1 MSKNSLSRHIFSAI
15 FFIMLLAGFSGCN
28 NMTGD
33 NTKSSAD
40 GKAYLSINVV
50 SAGRTALPQ
59 FTVSS
64 ISDFQ
69 FTIEG
74 KGPGATDFS
83 PLTTETNTN
92 GIYSSLS
99 ALTSAAFPIE
109 TGAWTFKLTAS
120 KDGTV
125 LRDQITQTI
134 TTGTN
139 SISFDLVWDDTS
151 FSGTG
156 DLSFTFDFSAAPNAT
171 DVTFATTELL
181 AYNSSTGEYETSVA
195 EASIGFDNS
204 KVIYAPSNLNA
215 GNYKII
221 IRLYGDTQK
230 KNLMFTWPELA
241 IITGGQTSTGSRTI
255 TSLNELY
262 DINWH
267 NLDLEGVSAPTT
279 LPLKYTRFSDE
290 YTLPTTGVS
299 KTGTIFGG
307 WYSDSDYQ
315 TTITKI
321 PANSTGTIDIYARFI
336 DSIYIKDG
344 GDAYTDGVDG
354 TTEATALD
362 SIDSAIFKI
371 IEYAEPSV
379 NWKIIVVGEVK
390 GTQNID
396 NALTTA
402 QNAASLTIK
411 GKTGNTTDILNANV
425 GDTATTTGSALTVQ
439 TTVPVTIQNLKITG
453 GNTTNGGGGI
463 SINNGASVTLESG
476 TEISGNKAEGSAGGA
491 GICCRGTLIM
501 NNGLITSNIATNGT
515 SSSSLGGGVC
525 VSGSSNNPASFT
537 MYNGTIEGNSSNEY
551 GGGGVGIIT
560 GTFTMEGGTISGN
573 EAGYQ
578 GGGGVFATSKATFIM
593 KGGTISGNTST
604 RGGGIS
610 VGASGSCNLEG
621 GLIQNNT
628 ATSNG
633 GAICSRTT
641 KTFSIKGNV
650 SIPYGGSEKNN
661 DIYLYKES
669 VNSPLIPITIA
680 GELTFS
686 STIALD
692 IDDYTNSPQVIK
704 LADVPDP
711 TTTLA
716 YACSKFQLIKY
727 NATINSSDGKI
738 SPVIATVAGTPY
750 FTQTTAYNAIKGA
763 SGSNVAVVLGAGCTQ
778 AILGNSVTTNTLA
791 NAIKSTN
798 ATKIALSVASGV
810 TITIEGDCSYMF
822 NGCSKL
828 ISADLKGFDTTD
840 ATEIYGLFYNCEYL
854 TSVDLSSFNT
864 SKVSNMI
871 GMFENCTRLQ
881 SIDITN
887 FDTTNCQS
895 IQNLFSGCSTLTS
908 IDLSN
913 FDTSKVDNFQSLFA
927 NCSNL
932 TQLDLT
938 NFTIGSNFF
947 SSYGMFMGCTNLQK
961 IIVSSDFNLADNTS
975 VTMSDNM
982 FDGCEALA
990 GGASTPTQ
998 WASGNPTDKT
1008 YAKIDGGTSDPG
1020 YFTQVY
1026 AKVGKTTCMNKT
1038 ETKTAITAIDST
1050 TTPEI
1055 TITLY
1060 NGVTASDLGMAQSG
1074 GGILAS
1080 MNNKSD
1086 VNMHLIVDQNAN
1098 IVIENGAGEAMFLG
1112 LVNLLSADL
1121 RGFNTSA
1128 ATRMGT
1134 MFSECYHLVELN
1146 LSSFDTSS
1154 VVDMEGMFSYCYDL
1168 PQLDLSSFD
1177 TSNVTDCMNY
1187 MFQDCSNLET
1197 IYVTTAFVTTN
1208 ASEVNNMFD
1217 GCSTKLT
1224 GGSGTTWNAS
1234 NPKDNTYARIDDPT
1248 NSRPGYFTQV
1258 KLGSKDSPTAVGDI
1272 VFNDGSAISYTP
1284 GMSLSPIRKNNAIA
1298 VIFYNGTD
1306 LNNDGT
1312 TTQRLLGV
1320 ALERS
1325 GSQIYWC
1332 TSEAQAYNVNVS
1344 TIECPYEGTT
1354 GNQTFSGVK
1363 NGSSNL
1369 EKIGEF
1375 LEENSGTTDD
1385 TGTEDN
1391 YPAFYYAIHYG
1402 TNKAN
1407 IAGTSYENGWYLPS
1421 IAELYWVY
1429 KLWSDTEK
1437 PLDSIIELVDGTK
1450 FVPSGTT
1457 ANTFI
1462 SSTNQ
1467 ASTKFATIEVFGEGR
1482 GDIQAENKNGYFY
1495 VCPIRQFN

>member
-33 NTKSSAD
+33 NTKSSDD
-40 GKAYLSINVV
+40 GKAYLSINVA

-74 KGPGATDFS
+74 KGPGESAFA
-83 PLTTETNTN
+83 PLTTESNTN

-125 LRDQITQTI
+125 LSDEVSQTI
-134 TTGTN
+134 ITGTN

-151 FSGTG
+151 FAGTG

-195 EASIGFDNS
+195 ETSIGFDNS

-279 LPLKYTRFSDE
+279 LPLKYTRFSEE

-390 GTQNID
+390 GTQNIG

-453 GNTTNGGGGI
+453 GNSTNGGGGVFI
-463 SINNGASVTLESG
+463 STGASVTLESG
-476 TEISGNKAEGSAGGA
+476 TEISGNKVSAAKGG
-491 GICCRGTLIM
+491 GILCCGTLIM
-501 NNGLITSNIATNGT
+501 NDGLIASNIAANG
-515 SSSSLGGGVC
+515 SSPLGGGVC
-525 VSGSSNNPASFT
+525 VFGSSENPASFT
-537 MYNGTIEGNSSNEY
+537 MYNGTIEENYSNDY
-551 GGGGVGIIT
+551 GGGGVGILT
-560 GTFTMEGGTISGN
+560 GTFTMEDGTISGN

-578 GGGGVFATSKATFIM
+578 GGGGVFSSSKATFIM

-621 GLIQNNT
+621 GSIQNNT
-628 ATSNG
+628 ATDNG
-633 GAICSRTT
+633 GAICSKTT

-650 SIPYGGSEKNN
+650 TIPYGGSEKNN

-669 VNSPLIPITIA
+669 INSPLIPITIA

-692 IDDYTNSPQVIK
+692 IDDYTNSPQVIM
-704 LADVPDP
+704 LADTPDP

-716 YACSKFQLIKY
+716 AACSKFQMEKY
-727 NATINSSDGKI
+727 NVTINSSNGKI
-738 SPVIATVAGTPY
+738 PPEIVSVAGTPY
-750 FTQTTAYNAIKGA
+750 FTQTTAYNGIKTA
-763 SGSNVAVVLGAGCTQ
+763 SGNNVAVVLGAGCTQ
-778 AILGNSVTTNTLA
+778 AILGKAATSNTLA
-791 NAIKSTN
+791 NAIKTTS
-798 ATKIALSVASGV
+798 ATSIALSVASGV

-822 NGCSKL
+822 NGSSKL

-864 SKVSNMI
+864 SKVSNMM

-887 FDTTNCQS
+887 FDTKNCQS

-947 SSYGMFMGCTNLQK
+947 SSYGMFMGCTKLQK

-1008 YAKIDGGTSDPG
+1008 YAKIDGGTSSPG

-1026 AKVGKTTCMNKT
+1026 AKVGKTTCMSAS
-1038 ETKTAITAIDST
+1038 ETTTAIAAATGNT
-1050 TTPEI
+1050 TV
-1055 TITLY
+1055 TLY
-1060 NGVTASDLGMAQSG
+1060 KGVTATELGKAGSYG
-1074 GGILAS
+1074 SGILKAIYDNS
-1080 MNNKSD
+1080 SVSSIRLVIAED
-1086 VNMHLIVDQNAN
+1086 AN
-1098 IVIENGAGEAMFLG
+1098 IELEADCTQMFEGCEKLTY
-1112 LVNLLSADL
+1112 ADL
-1121 RGFNTSA
+1121 RGLNTSNV
-1128 ATRMGT
+1128 TSMT
-1134 MFSECYHLVELN
+1134 DMFSGCQVLTEIN
-1146 LSSFDTSS
+1146 
-1154 VVDMEGMFSYCYDL
+1154 
-1168 PQLDLSSFD
+1168 LSSFD
-1177 TSNVTDCMNY
+1177 TSNVTSMDY
-1187 MFQDCSNLET
+1187 MFDNCFYLTELDLSSFNTSSVTTMNRMFEVCERLET
-1197 IYVTTAFVTTN
+1197 ILTTTAFVTTN
-1208 ASEVNNMFD
+1208 VTDSECMFSSCNALVGGKDTTYD
-1217 GCSTKLT
+1217 GTKVD
-1224 GGSGTTWNAS
+1224 
-1234 NPKDNTYARIDDPT
+1234 KTYARIDDPT
-1248 NSRPGYFTQV
+1248 NGHPGYFTQV
-1258 KLGSKDSPTAVGDI
+1258 KLGPKDSPTAVGDI

-1325 GSQIYWC
+1325 RSQIYWC
-1332 TSEAQAYNVNVS
+1332 TSEAQAYNVNVT

-1402 TNKAN
+1402 TNKAT

>member
-33 NTKSSAD
+33 NTKSSDD
-40 GKAYLSINVV
+40 GKAYLSINVA

-74 KGPGATDFS
+74 KGPGASDFS
-83 PLTTETNTN
+83 PIESDTNTT
-92 GIYSSLS
+92 GVYSNLS

-139 SISFDLVWDDTS
+139 SISFDLVWDGTS
-151 FSGTG
+151 FAGTG
-156 DLSFTFDFSAAPNAT
+156 ELSFTFDFSAAPNAS

-204 KVIYAPSNLNA
+204 KVIYSPSNLNA

-390 GTQNID
+390 GTQNIG

-453 GNTTNGGGGI
+453 GNSTNGGGGVFI
-463 SINNGASVTLESG
+463 STGASVTLESG
-476 TEISGNKAEGSAGGA
+476 TEISGNKVSAAKGG
-491 GICCRGTLIM
+491 GILCCGTLIM
-501 NNGLITSNIATNGT
+501 NDGLIASNIAANG
-515 SSSSLGGGVC
+515 SSPLGGGVC
-525 VSGSSNNPASFT
+525 VFGSSENPASFT
-537 MYNGTIEGNSSNEY
+537 MYNGTIEGNYSNDY
-551 GGGGVGIIT
+551 GGGGVGILT
-560 GTFTMEGGTISGN
+560 GTFTMEDGTISGN

-578 GGGGVFATSKATFIM
+578 GGGGVFSSSKATFIM

-628 ATSNG
+628 ATANG

-650 SIPYGGSEKNN
+650 RIPYGGSEKNN
-661 DIYLYKES
+661 DVYLYKES
-669 VNSPLIPITIA
+669 STSPLIPITIA
-680 GELTFS
+680 GELTFTD
-686 STIALD
+686 TIALD
-692 IDDYTNSPQVIK
+692 VEDYTNSPQVIM
-704 LADVPDP
+704 LADTPDP

-716 YACSKFQLIKY
+716 AACSKFQMEKY
-727 NATINSSDGKI
+727 NVTINSSNGKI
-738 SPVIATVAGTPY
+738 PPEIVSVAGTPY
-750 FTQTTAYNAIKGA
+750 FTQTTAYNGIKTA
-763 SGSNVAVVLGAGCTQ
+763 SGNNVAVVLGAGCTQ

-791 NAIKSTN
+791 NAIKSTS
-798 ATKIALSVASGV
+798 ATKIALSVASGA
-810 TITIEGDCSYMF
+810 TIILPEDCSNMF
-822 NGCSKL
+822 KECSKL
-828 ISADLKGFDTTD
+828 ASINVVGFDTTAVKIMD
-840 ATEIYGLFYNCEYL
+840 SMFNQCTML
-854 TSVDLSSFNT
+854 TTLDLSSFNT
-864 SKVSNMI
+864 SNVESMCSV
-871 GMFENCTRLQ
+871 FYNCPNIQ
-881 SIDITN
+881 SINVSSFNTSKVTAMSQMFGYCPKLTSVDVSK
-887 FDTTNCQS
+887 FDTSSCTDMVMM
-895 IQNLFSGCSTLTS
+895 FAGCEKLASL
-908 IDLSN
+908 DLSN
-913 FDTSKVDNFQSLFA
+913 FDISQVSSITNMFDSCKALTTLDLSSFDTSAVTSAASLF
-927 NCSNL
+927 NDCSNL
-932 TQLDLT
+932 ATIIVTDKFDLSGAT
-938 NFTIGSNFF
+938 VYDGIFT
-947 SSYGMFMGCTNLQK
+947 GCTNL
-961 IIVSSDFNLADNTS
+961 V
-975 VTMSDNM
+975 
-982 FDGCEALA
+982 
-990 GGASTPTQ
+990 GGKSTP
-998 WASGNPTDKT
+998 WDESNPTDRT

-1026 AKVGKTTCMNKT
+1026 AKVGKTTCLSVT
-1038 ETKTAITAIDST
+1038 ETTNAIDAAT
-1050 TTPEI
+1050 GDVTV
-1055 TITLY
+1055 TLY
-1060 NGVTASDLGMAQSG
+1060 KGVTATELGSAYGS
-1074 GGILAS
+1074 GILKAIYDNS
-1080 MNNKSD
+1080 SVSSIRLVIAED
-1086 VNMHLIVDQNAN
+1086 AN
-1098 IVIENGAGEAMFLG
+1098 IELGADCEQMFGDCDKLTY
-1112 LVNLLSADL
+1112 ADL
-1121 RGFNTSA
+1121 RGLNTSNV
-1128 ATRMGT
+1128 TSMT
-1134 MFSECYHLVELN
+1134 SMFANCCILTEIN
-1146 LSSFDTSS
+1146 
-1154 VVDMEGMFSYCYDL
+1154 
-1168 PQLDLSSFD
+1168 LSSFD
-1177 TSNVTDCMNY
+1177 TSNVTSMY
-1187 MFQDCSNLET
+1187 SMFDSCEMLET
-1197 IYVTTAFVTTN
+1197 ILTTTAFVTTN
-1208 ASEVNNMFD
+1208 VSNSDRMFS
-1217 GCSTKLT
+1217 GCEALVGGADTPYDETKVD
-1224 GGSGTTWNAS
+1224 
-1234 NPKDNTYARIDDPT
+1234 KTYARIDDPT

-1325 GSQIYWC
+1325 RSQIYWC

-1402 TNKAN
+1402 TNKAT